1 MSNNT
6 RIRIA
11 RPNWE
16 AVGFKPQ
23 DDAETWRERLAAE
36 GVDVDGDL
44 EWKRHGGMYEGKDY

>member
-23 DDAETWRERLAAE
+23 DDAETWRDQLASE
-36 GVDVDGDL
+36 GVDVDGEL
-44 EWKRHGGMYEGKDY
+44 EWKRHGGIYEGKDY